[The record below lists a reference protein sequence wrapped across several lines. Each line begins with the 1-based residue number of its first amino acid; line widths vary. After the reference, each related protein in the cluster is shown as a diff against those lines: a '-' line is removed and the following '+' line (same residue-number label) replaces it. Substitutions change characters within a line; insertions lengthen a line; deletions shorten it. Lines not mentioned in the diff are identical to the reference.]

1 MQELVIKFL
10 RAEVGWIDFEIIYN
24 NVKLEY
30 CFSDVFESPCD
41 LVKWAE
47 NIYLGLYEEFRCDE
61 ESSYWYFDYD
71 GESFIISD
79 NRNINNKN
87 PKYEKF
93 ERLRI
98 KIQKE
103 ELCKLIYKSIIDFR
117 NSNSYQAEQWEHVGF
132 ALFLERLYGSKQVAI
147 ELLSKMTK
155 NKIIEDI
162 EAKLRAKYDNDYR
175 ELFGPYDFFDD
186 NMYDDSSVSMRKK
199 ILEHYIELNDESEMG
214 GCSLLNLKSEILENL
229 L

>member
-1 MQELVIKFL
+1 M
-10 RAEVGWIDFEIIYN
+10 IDFEIIYG

-30 CFSDVFESPCD
+30 CFSYVFESPCD

-71 GESFIISD
+71 GENFIISD
-79 NRNINNKN
+79 NRNVNNKN

-103 ELCKLIYKSIIDFR
+103 ELCKLIYKSIIF
-117 NSNSYQAEQWEHVGF
+117 
-132 ALFLERLYGSKQVAI
+132 
-147 ELLSKMTK
+147 
-155 NKIIEDI
+155 
-162 EAKLRAKYDNDYR
+162 
-175 ELFGPYDFFDD
+175 
-186 NMYDDSSVSMRKK
+186 
-199 ILEHYIELNDESEMG
+199 
-214 GCSLLNLKSEILENL
+214 
-229 L
+229 